1 MKKIA
6 VLSNINMTPVA
17 QGMKSSWD
25 VFRNEGYGNEREM
38 LLNPDSA
45 LWQFQPE
52 IIFLVVDILE
62 LVQHQWNPDE
72 MKGHIEQW
80 FAAVEASLRENVV
93 FVISD
98 VCFRGRERRIHVDFA
113 METEILQYWQEKRA
127 QLQARHAGVYG
138 MDYSRLMEK
147 LGEDAYSEKMWYL
160 GKIIHSRQ
168 AILALQEEMNRI
180 LELMSRTPKK
190 LLLLDL
196 DNTLWGGLAGERD
209 REEILLSEEKTG
221 LVYKD
226 LQRVILAMK
235 KTGVMLGIVSKNNE
249 EDALA
254 VLNDHPHMV
263 LREEDFVIKKINWQP
278 KSDNIR
284 EIADELNIGTD
295 SMVFFDDNEL
305 EREEIRSLLPEVAVP
320 DFPKKTDKLPA
331 VMEEIYQTYFCK
343 LSVTEEDRQKT
354 EQYRQEGQRKQ
365 WQAEK
370 FAADYTGYL
379 KSLDI
384 QVVRKD
390 ALQNSERIL
399 QLLNKTNQFNL
410 TTRRYEAAEL
420 LEQLQGEEKEYY
432 AFHVSDRFGETGIVG
447 IVGVALGER
456 AEIEDFVMSCRVM
469 GRLIEAYML
478 ERVEQD
484 IWQKGYKELYA
495 RYIPTAKNQPV
506 AELYDKMGYERL
518 AETADGA
525 VEYRLSSE
533 KPVDREYYINGGL

>member
-25 VFRNEGYGNEREM
+25 VLPNEGYGNEREM
-38 LLNPDSA
+38 LLNPQSA

-52 IIFLVVDILE
+52 IIFLVVDIVE
-62 LVQHQWNPDE
+62 LVQHQWSPDK
-72 MKGHIEQW
+72 MKEHIEQW
-80 FAAVEASLRENVV
+80 FTAVEASLRESVV

-98 VCFRGRERRIHVDFA
+98 ICFRGHERRIFTDFA
-113 METEILQYWQEKRA
+113 LETEILQFWQEKRA
-127 QLQARHAGVYG
+127 QLQTAYAGVYG
-138 MDYSRLMEK
+138 MDYSRLMET

-160 GKIIHSRQ
+160 GKIVHSRQ
-168 AILALQEEMNRI
+168 AILALQEEMTRI
-180 LELMSRTPKK
+180 LTLMSRTPKK

-209 REEILLSEEKTG
+209 REEIVLSEEKTG

-254 VLNDHPHMV
+254 VIRDHPHMV
-263 LREEDFVIKKINWQP
+263 LREEDFVIKKVNWQP

-284 EIADELNIGTD
+284 AIADELNIGTD
-295 SMVFFDDNEL
+295 SMLFFDDNEL

-320 DFPKKTDKLPA
+320 DFPKQTDKLPV
-331 VMEEIYQTYFCK
+331 VMEEIYQTYFCR
-343 LSVTEEDRQKT
+343 LAVTEEDRQKT
-354 EQYRQEGQRKQ
+354 EQYRQEGKRKQ
-365 WQAEK
+365 WQADK
-370 FAADYTGYL
+370 YAADYTGYL

-384 QVVRKD
+384 QIVRKD
-390 ALQNSERIL
+390 ARQNSERIL

-410 TTRRYEAAEL
+410 TTKRYEAAEL
-420 LEQLQGEEKEYY
+420 LQQMQGGGKEYY
-432 AFHVSDRFGETGIVG
+432 AFHVSDRFGEMGIVG
-447 IVGVALGER
+447 IVGVTLGER
-456 AEIEDFVMSCRVM
+456 AEIDDFVMSCRVM
-469 GRLIEAYML
+469 GRLIEACML

-484 IWQKGYKELYA
+484 VWQRGYQELYA

-518 AETADGA
+518 TETADGV
-525 VEYRLSSE
+525 VEYRLSRE
-533 KPVDREYYINGGL
+533 KPVDREYYIKGEP